1 MPAMALRKSID
12 VTTPRT
18 LTTWP
23 RRSGTVSAGV
33 VSTFACAIVESALG
47 LTKSA
52 AFAPVERNCASVAVT
67 GMLFAPG
74 VVAGATGVLK
84 EKMLSPAVTSPFEP
98 LSKSVCVALP
108 PMELRFAV
116 TAMPVL
122 VGPVPGVTVAV
133 RSVVPPWATGVGVKV
148 PATAKPL
155 QSCDG
160 EPVLRGFGAPVAK
173 SEAFWF
179 ESVQPPA
186 ARRTAL
192 VLLGAGVGPV
202 PSKQFAVDAQPTKSA
217 MFALLGQGPVC
228 AVVTLASRTLPAVA
242 DMLIVP
248 VASGVGSGVV
258 PPAPAASW
266 TR

>member
-23 RRSGTVSAGV
+23 RRSGTVSAGA
-33 VSTFACAIVESALG
+33 VSTFAWAIVESADG

-52 AFAPVERNCASVAVT
+52 AFVPVERNCASVAVT

-74 VVAGATGVLK
+74 VVAGATVALK
-84 EKMLSPAVTSPFEP
+84 EKMLSPGVTSPFVP
-98 LSKSVCVALP
+98 LSKSVCEALP
-108 PMELRFAV
+108 PMEVRFAV

-122 VGPVPGVTVAV
+122 VGLAPGVTVAV
-133 RSVVPPWATGVGVKV
+133 RSVVPPCATGVGLN
-148 PATAKPL
+148 AATTAKPL
-155 QSCDG
+155 QSCVGDA
-160 EPVLRGFGAPVAK
+160 VLRGFGAAAVK

-179 ESVQPPA
+179 VSVQPPC

-202 PSKQFAVDAQPTKSA
+202 PSKQLAVEPKPTKSA
-217 MFALLGQGPVC
+217 MFALLGQAPVC
-228 AVVTLASRTLPAVA
+228 AVVTFAKRTLPAVA
-242 DMLIVP
+242 DMLIPP

-266 TR
+266 MR

>member
-1 MPAMALRKSID
+1 MPVLLRKSIE

-33 VSTFACAIVESALG
+33 VSTLACAIVESALG

-52 AFAPVERNCASVAVT
+52 AFALVERNCASVAVT
-67 GMLFAPG
+67 RMLFAPG
-74 VVAGATGVLK
+74 VVVGATGVLK
-84 EKMLSPAVTSPFEP
+84 EKMLSPGVTSPFVP
-98 LSKSVCVALP
+98 LLKSVCVALP
-108 PMELRFAV
+108 PMEVRFAV

-122 VGPVPGVTVAV
+122 VGPLPGVTVAV
-133 RSVVPPWATGVGVKV
+133 RRVVPPCTTGVGLNV
-148 PATAKPL
+148 PTTAKPL
-155 QSCDG
+155 QSWVG
-160 EPVLRGFGAPVAK
+160 EAVLRGFGAPVAK

-202 PSKQFAVDAQPTKSA
+202 PSKQLAVEPKPTRSA
-217 MFALLGQGPVC
+217 ICVPLGQEP
-228 AVVTLASRTLPAVA
+228 L
-242 DMLIVP
+242 
-248 VASGVGSGVV
+248 
-258 PPAPAASW
+258 
-266 TR
+266 